1 MFEMK
6 LSDGALEELKG
17 GNVRGEEDGGEGGG
31 GGEEDDSGG
40 DNEQDDGLESIVL
53 SL

>member
-6 LSDGALEELKG
+6 LSDGALEELMG
-17 GNVRGEEDGGEGGG
+17 GKVHGEAVGGEGGG
-31 GGEEDDSGG
+31 SGKEDDSGG